1 MKKISLLLIIACAV
15 LAGCASAPSAVPA
28 IDGADISTIKSERIA
43 VNYKVVSKQ
52 VNYIETLYR
61 VLWLETKTSRQ
72 DFSGLWSAD
81 EDMTRYAVEALRA
94 QGFNADS
101 VHGAIPAPQLT
112 AANSF
117 LIGRA
122 QADAQISH
130 PEIAGTKL
138 LPIPL
143 YFGTWPKDAALE
155 TATGALRQKGYR
167 YLVDMTAM
175 DLYGNA
181 AGYGM
186 VIVTAQ
192 PNVRVV
198 DLTTGKVVW
207 NSNLN
212 HMEVF
217 QLGGDLKKL
226 EENDLAKLKEG
237 MKAGIAKLNFQ
248 ALWGV
253 K

>member
-1 MKKISLLLIIACAV
+1 MKKTSAAIVFASVMLT
-15 LAGCASAPSAVPA
+15 GCATSPSAVPTV
-28 IDGADISTIKSERIA
+28 DGADISALKSEHIA
-43 VNYKVVSKQ
+43 VNYKVVTKQ
-52 VNYIETLYR
+52 VNYLETLYR

-72 DFSGLWSAD
+72 DFGGIWSAD
-81 EDMTRYAVEALRA
+81 EDMTRYTVEALRA

-101 VHGAIPAPQLT
+101 VHDALAPAQVA
-112 AANSF
+112 AANSV
-117 LIGRA
+117 LVGRSL
-122 QADAQISH
+122 ADARVNH

-138 LPIPL
+138 IPIPL
-143 YFGTWPKDAALE
+143 YFATWPTGAGLEAASAALQ
-155 TATGALRQKGYR
+155 QKGYR

-181 AGYGM
+181 VGYGM
-186 VIVTAQ
+186 VNVAAQ
-192 PNVRVV
+192 PNLRVI
-198 DLTTGKVVW
+198 DLKTNKVVW
-207 NSNLN
+207 NSNIN
-212 HMEVF
+212 HMEIY

-237 MKAGIAKLNFQ
+237 MKAGIGKINFQ

>member
-1 MKKISLLLIIACAV
+1 MKKISLVLILACAALV
-15 LAGCASAPSAVPA
+15 GCASAPTAVPTV
-28 IDGADISTIKSERIA
+28 DGADISTIKSERIA

-72 DFSGLWSAD
+72 DFGGVWSAD

-94 QGFNADS
+94 QEFNADS
-101 VHGAIPAPQLT
+101 VHGAIPSAQMK
-112 AANSF
+112 AANDF

-122 QADAQISH
+122 QADAQINH

-143 YFGTWPKDAALE
+143 YFGTWAKDAALE

-167 YLVDMTAM
+167 YLIDMTAM

-226 EENDLAKLKEG
+226 EENDLAKLKDG

>member
-1 MKKISLLLIIACAV
+1 MKRISAAIVFTSAILT
-15 LAGCASAPSAVPA
+15 GCATAPSAVPTV
-28 IDGADISTIKSERIA
+28 DGADISALKSERIA
-43 VNYKVVSKQ
+43 VNYKVVTKQ
-52 VNYIETLYR
+52 VNYLETLYR

-72 DFSGLWSAD
+72 DFGGLWSAD
-81 EDMTRYAVEALRA
+81 EDMTRYTVEALRA

-101 VHGAIPAPQLT
+101 VHGALAPAQVS
-112 AANSF
+112 AANGV
-117 LIGRA
+117 LAGRA
-122 QADAQISH
+122 LADANVHH

-143 YFGTWPKDAALE
+143 YFGTWPKAPALDAA
-155 TATGALRQKGYR
+155 TAALQQKGYR

-181 AGYGM
+181 VGYGM
-186 VIVTAQ
+186 VNVAAQ
-192 PNVRVV
+192 PNLRVI
-198 DLTTGKVVW
+198 DLATNKVVW
-207 NSNLN
+207 TSNLA
-212 HMEVF
+212 HMEIF

-237 MKAGIAKLNFQ
+237 MKAGIGKINFQ